1 MIAAHARW
9 RKLFFLQSFF
19 LAELFSCRAVT
30 ITRSRNKGETMS
42 RWKKLFRAGDAESLP
57 AADVTQFEPLA
68 RRRLSKMAYDYVRS
82 GGGDEISMRE
92 NRAGF
97 ERLQLD
103 PSVLV
108 DVSELDTR
116 VNIFGSVL
124 ESPILL
130 APVAYHRLYHAEG
143 EIGTARG
150 ANAAGAGMVISTFTT
165 TAIDEIARNT
175 QQPIWFQLY
184 VQRDREFTK
193 DMVQRAVASG
203 CKAVCLTVD
212 TPVLGN
218 RYGQLSFGLPKGMEC
233 LHLRGLELKSVVF
246 RQGPPGQKGNEIQGH
261 KTQRGGIYDVLFD
274 PSFNWRD
281 LEWLRSVAGVPVLL
295 KGVLSAEDGRRAVE
309 RGADGVIV
317 SNHGGR
323 NLDTVPA
330 TIDALPR
337 VVDAVAGRIP
347 VMLDSGIRR
356 GTDVLMALALGA
368 KAVFI
373 GRPYVY
379 GLAAGGARGVER
391 VISILRDELERA
403 MALTG
408 RRSIAEID
416 ASVLRREQG
425 AAGRALRTP
434 AAGV

>member
-1 MIAAHARW
+1 MR
-9 RKLFFLQSFF
+9 
-19 LAELFSCRAVT
+19 
-30 ITRSRNKGETMS
+30 
-42 RWKKLFRAGDAESLP
+42 
-57 AADVTQFEPLA
+57 FEPLA
-68 RRRLSKMAYDYVRS
+68 RRRLSQMAYDYVRS

-97 ERLQLD
+97 ERLQLA
-103 PSVLV
+103 PNVLV
-108 DVSELDTR
+108 DVSRIDTR
-116 VNIFGSVL
+116 VNLFGGEF

-130 APVAYHRLYHAEG
+130 APVAYHRLYHRDG
-143 EIGTARG
+143 EVATARG
-150 ANAAGAGMVISTFTT
+150 ASAAGAGFVISTFTT
-165 TAIDEIARNT
+165 TSINEIARNT
-175 QQPIWFQLY
+175 QRPIWFQLY
-184 VQRDREFTK
+184 VQRDRAFTK

-218 RYGQLSFGLPKGMEC
+218 RYGQLSFGLPKEMEC
-233 LHLRGLELKSVVF
+233 VHLRGLALKN
-246 RQGPPGQKGNEIQGH
+246 PITGH
-261 KTQRGGIYDVLFD
+261 KTQRSSIYDVLFD
-274 PSFNWRD
+274 PSFNWDD
-281 LEWLRSVAGVPVLL
+281 LEWLKSVAGVPVIL
-295 KGVLSAEDGRRAVE
+295 KGVLSAEDGKRAVE

-337 VVDAVAGRIP
+337 VVEAVAGRIP

-356 GTDVLMALALGA
+356 GTDVLAALALGA

-379 GLAAGGARGVER
+379 GLAAGGAQGVER

-416 ASVLRREQG
+416 ASVLWREQG
-425 AAGRALRTP
+425 SAEKKPLRSP
-434 AAGV
+434 AAGA

>member
-1 MIAAHARW
+1 
-9 RKLFFLQSFF
+9 
-19 LAELFSCRAVT
+19 
-30 ITRSRNKGETMS
+30 MS
-42 RWKKLFRAGDAESLP
+42 RWKKLFRSGSAEGLP
-57 AADVTQFEPLA
+57 TADVTTFEPLA
-68 RRRLSKMAYDYVRS
+68 RKRLSQMAYDYVRS
-82 GGGDEISMRE
+82 GGADEISMRE

-97 ERLQLD
+97 ERLKLS
-103 PSVLV
+103 PNVLM
-108 DVSELDTR
+108 DVSQIDTR
-116 VNIFGSVL
+116 INLFGSEF

-130 APVAYHRLYHAEG
+130 APIAYHRLYHAEG

-150 ANAAGAGMVISTFTT
+150 ANAAGAGVVISTFTT
-165 TAIDEIARNT
+165 TSIDEIARNT
-175 QQPIWFQLY
+175 QRPIWFQLY
-184 VQRDREFTK
+184 VQRDRGFTK

-218 RYGQLSFGLPKGMEC
+218 RYGQLSFGLPKELEC
-233 LHLRGLELKSVVF
+233 VHLRGLSLKTPAAAQVNHS
-246 RQGPPGQKGNEIQGH
+246 H
-261 KTQRGGIYDVLFD
+261 KTQRASIYDTLFD
-274 PSFNWRD
+274 PSFSWND
-281 LEWLRSVAGVPVLL
+281 LEWLRSVAGVPVLV

-337 VVDAVAGRIP
+337 VVEAVAGRIP

-368 KAVFI
+368 KAVFV
-373 GRPYVY
+373 GRPYIY
-379 GLAAGGARGVER
+379 GLAAGGAQGVER

-416 ASVLRREQG
+416 ASVLWNEHDV
-425 AAGRALRTP
+425 AEKKALRSP
-434 AAGV
+434 AAGA

>member
-1 MIAAHARW
+1 
-9 RKLFFLQSFF
+9 
-19 LAELFSCRAVT
+19 
-30 ITRSRNKGETMS
+30 MS
-42 RWKKLFRAGDAESLP
+42 RWKKLFRSSDAERLP
-57 AADVTQFEPLA
+57 TADVTQFEPLA
-68 RRRLSKMAYDYVRS
+68 RRRLSRMAYDYVRS

-97 ERLQLD
+97 ERLQLE

-108 DVSELDTR
+108 DVSEIDTR
-116 VNIFGSVL
+116 VNLFGTVF

-150 ANAAGAGMVISTFTT
+150 ASAAGAGFVISTFTT

-233 LHLRGLELKSVVF
+233 VHLRGLTLKSPVF
-246 RQGPPGQKGNEIQGH
+246 GYEPQGQAAQVQAAQNQATQVQATQVQATQVQATQVQATQGH
-261 KTQRGGIYDVLFD
+261 RTQRGNIYDALFD
-274 PSFNWRD
+274 PSFNWND
-281 LEWLRSVAGVPVLL
+281 LEWLRSVAGVPVIL
-295 KGVLSAEDGRRAVE
+295 KGVLSAEDGRLAVSC
-309 RGADGVIV
+309 GADGVIV

-330 TIDALPR
+330 AIDALPR

-416 ASVLRREQG
+416 ATVLWRERG
-425 AAGRALRTP
+425 AAEKKALRSP

>member
-1 MIAAHARW
+1 M
-9 RKLFFLQSFF
+9 
-19 LAELFSCRAVT
+19 
-30 ITRSRNKGETMS
+30 RSVNKT
-42 RWKKLFRAGDAESLP
+42 DESAKQEQLREINLP
-57 AADVTQFEPLA
+57 TADVTQFEPLA
-68 RRRLSKMAYDYVRS
+68 RKRLSKMAYDYVRS
-82 GGGDEISMRE
+82 GGADEISMRE

-97 ERLQLD
+97 ERLRLS

-108 DVSELDTR
+108 DVSEINTR
-116 VNIFGSVL
+116 VNLFGGEF

-150 ANAAGAGMVISTFTT
+150 ASAAGAGFVVSTFTT
-165 TAIDEIARNT
+165 TAIDDIARNT
-175 QQPIWFQLY
+175 QRPIWFQLY
-184 VQRDREFTK
+184 VQRDRGFTK

-218 RYGQLSFGLPKGMEC
+218 RYGQLSFGLPKELEC
-233 LHLRGLELKSVVF
+233 VHLRGLTLS
-246 RQGPPGQKGNEIQGH
+246 GPGVSQATQGH
-261 KTQRGGIYDVLFD
+261 KTQRSSIYDTLFD
-274 PSFNWRD
+274 PSFNWND
-281 LEWLRSVAGVPVLL
+281 LEWLRSVAGVPVIL
-295 KGVLSAEDGRRAVE
+295 KGVLSAEDGRLAVSC
-309 RGADGVIV
+309 GADGVIV

-337 VVDAVAGRIP
+337 VVEAVAGRIP

-356 GTDVLMALALGA
+356 GTDVLAALALGA

-373 GRPYVY
+373 GRPYIY
-379 GLAAGGARGVER
+379 GLALGGARGVER

-408 RRSIAEID
+408 RRSIEEID
-416 ASVLRREQG
+416 ATVLWRNDNNVLHQPVRHPPVG
-425 AAGRALRTP
+425 G
-434 AAGV
+434 

>member
-1 MIAAHARW
+1 
-9 RKLFFLQSFF
+9 
-19 LAELFSCRAVT
+19 V
-30 ITRSRNKGETMS
+30 RSP
-42 RWKKLFRAGDAESLP
+42 KKKINRSAKRGQPREISLP
-57 AADVTQFEPLA
+57 TADVMQFEPVA
-68 RRRLSKMAYDYVRS
+68 RKLLSQMAYDYVRS

-97 ERLQLD
+97 ERLQLE

-108 DVSELDTR
+108 DVSEIDTR
-116 VNIFGSVL
+116 VNLFGSEL

-150 ANAAGAGMVISTFTT
+150 ASAAGAGFVISTFTT
-165 TAIDEIARNT
+165 TSIDEIARNT
-175 QQPIWFQLY
+175 QRPIWFQLY
-184 VQRDREFTK
+184 VQRDRDFTK

-218 RYGQLSFGLPKGMEC
+218 RYGQLAFGLPKGMEC
-233 LHLRGLELKSVVF
+233 VHLRGLTLPSPIFGYEP
-246 RQGPPGQKGNEIQGH
+246 QGHEPQVQATNSQATQGH
-261 KTQRGGIYDVLFD
+261 KTQRGNIYDALFD
-274 PSFNWRD
+274 PSFNWND
-281 LEWLRSVAGVPVLL
+281 LEWLRSVAGVPVIL
-295 KGVLSAEDGRRAVE
+295 KGVLSAEDGRLAVSC
-309 RGADGVIV
+309 GADGVIV

-323 NLDTVPA
+323 NLDNVPA

-337 VVDAVAGRIP
+337 VVEAVAGKIP

-379 GLAAGGARGVER
+379 GLAAGGAKGVER

-408 RRSIAEID
+408 RRSIAEI
-416 ASVLRREQG
+416 SETVLWRHDGGATATKRRRAPAG
-425 AAGRALRTP
+425 A
-434 AAGV
+434 

>member
-1 MIAAHARW
+1 MDRSAKRE
-9 RKLFFLQSFF
+9 
-19 LAELFSCRAVT
+19 ELPEM
-30 ITRSRNKGETMS
+30 N
-42 RWKKLFRAGDAESLP
+42 LP
-57 AADVTQFEPLA
+57 TADVMQFEPLA
-68 RRRLSKMAYDYVRS
+68 RPRLSQMAYDYVRS
-82 GGGDEISMRE
+82 GGADEITMRE

-97 ERLQLD
+97 ERLKLS

-108 DVSELDTR
+108 DVSKIDTR
-116 VNIFGSVL
+116 VNLFGGEF

-143 EIGTARG
+143 EIGTAQG
-150 ANAAGAGMVISTFTT
+150 ASAAGAGFVISSFTT
-165 TAIDEIARNT
+165 TSIDEIARKT
-175 QQPIWFQLY
+175 QRPIWFQLY

-218 RYGQLSFGLPKGMEC
+218 RYGQLSFGLPKELEC
-233 LHLRGLELKSVVF
+233 VHMRGLSTLS
-246 RQGPPGQKGNEIQGH
+246 GPGVSQATQGH
-261 KTQRGGIYDVLFD
+261 KTQRAGIYDTIFD
-274 PSFNWRD
+274 PSFNWSD
-281 LEWLRSVAGVPVLL
+281 LEWLRSVAGVPVIL
-295 KGVLSAEDGRRAVE
+295 KGVLSAEDGKRAVE

-337 VVDAVAGRIP
+337 VVEAVAGRIP

-373 GRPYVY
+373 GRPYIY
-379 GLAAGGARGVER
+379 GLAAGGAKGVER
-391 VISILRDELERA
+391 VITILRDELERA

-408 RRSIAEID
+408 RTSIAEID
-416 ASVLRREQG
+416 ATVLWHEQG
-425 AAGRALRTP
+425 SRSKGL
-434 AAGV
+434 

>member
-1 MIAAHARW
+1 
-9 RKLFFLQSFF
+9 
-19 LAELFSCRAVT
+19 
-30 ITRSRNKGETMS
+30 MS
-42 RWKKLFRAGDAESLP
+42 RWKKLFRSRNAESLP
-57 AADVTQFEPLA
+57 TADVMRFEPLA
-68 RRRLSKMAYDYVRS
+68 RPRLSQMAYDYVRS
-82 GGGDEISMRE
+82 GGADEISMRE

-97 ERLQLD
+97 ERLQLE
-103 PSVLV
+103 PRVLV
-108 DVSELDTR
+108 DVSQIDTR
-116 VNIFGSVL
+116 VNLFGGEFEL
-124 ESPILL
+124 PILL

-150 ANAAGAGMVISTFTT
+150 ASAAGTGFVISTFTT

-175 QQPIWFQLY
+175 QRPIWFQLY

-218 RYGQLSFGLPKGMEC
+218 RYGQLSFGLPKELEC
-233 LHLRGLELKSVVF
+233 AHLRGMALP
-246 RQGPPGQKGNEIQGH
+246 GPGDSLATQGH
-261 KTQRGGIYDVLFD
+261 KIPRSSIYDTVFD
-274 PSFNWRD
+274 PSFNWNE
-281 LEWLRSVAGVPVLL
+281 LEWLRSVAGVPVIL
-295 KGVLSAEDGRRAVE
+295 KGVLSAEDGRLAVSC
-309 RGADGVIV
+309 GADGVIV

-337 VVDAVAGRIP
+337 VVEAVAGRIP

-373 GRPYVY
+373 GRPYIY
-379 GLAAGGARGVER
+379 GLALGGAKGVER

-416 ASVLRREQG
+416 ATVLRREQG
-425 AAGRALRTP
+425 PAEKKALRSP
-434 AAGV
+434 AAGA

>member
-1 MIAAHARW
+1 
-9 RKLFFLQSFF
+9 
-19 LAELFSCRAVT
+19 
-30 ITRSRNKGETMS
+30 
-42 RWKKLFRAGDAESLP
+42 
-57 AADVTQFEPLA
+57 
-68 RRRLSKMAYDYVRS
+68 
-82 GGGDEISMRE
+82 
-92 NRAGF
+92 
-97 ERLQLD
+97 
-103 PSVLV
+103 V
-108 DVSELDTR
+108 DVSQIDTR
-116 VNIFGSVL
+116 VNLFGGEF

-130 APVAYHRLYHAEG
+130 APVAYHRLYHPEG

-150 ANAAGAGMVISTFTT
+150 ASAAGAGFVISTFTT
-165 TAIDEIARNT
+165 TAIDVIARNT
-175 QQPIWFQLY
+175 QRPIWFQLY
-184 VQRDREFTK
+184 VQRDRAFTK

-218 RYGQLSFGLPKGMEC
+218 RYGQLSFGLPKELEC
-233 LHLRGLELKSVVF
+233 VHLRGLTLSGPVV
-246 RQGPPGQKGNEIQGH
+246 GQATQGH
-261 KTQRGGIYDVLFD
+261 KTQRASIYDTLFD
-274 PSFNWRD
+274 PSFNWND
-281 LEWLRSVAGVPVLL
+281 LEWLRSVAGVPVIV
-295 KGVLSAEDGRRAVE
+295 KGVLSAEDGRLAVSC
-309 RGADGVIV
+309 GADGVIV

-337 VVDAVAGRIP
+337 VVEAVAGRIP

-379 GLAAGGARGVER
+379 GLALGGAKGVER

-416 ASVLRREQG
+416 ASVLWKDQSSAEKKT
-425 AAGRALRTP
+425 LRSP
-434 AAGV
+434 AAGA

>member
-1 MIAAHARW
+1 MGRW
-9 RKLFFLQSFF
+9 RKLF
-19 LAELFSCRAVT
+19 
-30 ITRSRNKGETMS
+30 RSSN
-42 RWKKLFRAGDAESLP
+42 ADNLP
-57 AADVTQFEPLA
+57 TADVMQFEPLA
-68 RRRLSKMAYDYVRS
+68 RPRLSQMAYDYVRS
-82 GGGDEISMRE
+82 GGADEISMRE

-97 ERLQLD
+97 GRLKLS

-108 DVSELDTR
+108 DVSKIDTR
-116 VNIFGSVL
+116 VNLFGGEF

-130 APVAYHRLYHAEG
+130 APVAYHRLYHPDG

-150 ANAAGAGMVISTFTT
+150 ASAAGAGFVISTFTT
-165 TAIDEIARNT
+165 TSTDEIARNT
-175 QQPIWFQLY
+175 QRPIWFQLY

-218 RYGQLSFGLPKGMEC
+218 RYGQLSFGLPKELEC
-233 LHLRGLELKSVVF
+233 VHMRGLTL
-246 RQGPPGQKGNEIQGH
+246 GGEIAGH
-261 KTQRGGIYDVLFD
+261 KTQRASIYDMLFD
-274 PSFNWRD
+274 PSFNWND
-281 LEWLRSVAGVPVLL
+281 LEWLRSVAGVPVIL
-295 KGVLSAEDGRRAVE
+295 KGVLSAEDGKRAVE

-337 VVDAVAGRIP
+337 VVEAVAGRIP

-356 GTDVLMALALGA
+356 GTDVLTALALGA

-373 GRPYVY
+373 GRPYIY
-379 GLAAGGARGVER
+379 GLAAGGAKGVER
-391 VISILRDELERA
+391 VITILRDELERA

-416 ASVLRREQG
+416 PTVLWHEQSATEKKVLRS
-425 AAGRALRTP
+425 P
-434 AAGV
+434 AAGA

>member
-1 MIAAHARW
+1 MDRSAKRE
-9 RKLFFLQSFF
+9 
-19 LAELFSCRAVT
+19 ELLEM
-30 ITRSRNKGETMS
+30 N
-42 RWKKLFRAGDAESLP
+42 LP
-57 AADVTQFEPLA
+57 TADVMQFEPLA
-68 RRRLSKMAYDYVRS
+68 RPHLSQMAYDYVRS
-82 GGGDEISMRE
+82 GGADEITMRE

-97 ERLQLD
+97 ERLKLS

-108 DVSELDTR
+108 DVSKIDTR
-116 VNIFGSVL
+116 VNLFGGEF

-143 EIGTARG
+143 EIGTAQG
-150 ANAAGAGMVISTFTT
+150 ASAAGAGFVISTFTT

-175 QQPIWFQLY
+175 KRPIWFQLY

-218 RYGQLSFGLPKGMEC
+218 RYGQLSFGLPKELEC
-233 LHLRGLELKSVVF
+233 VHMRGLTLS
-246 RQGPPGQKGNEIQGH
+246 GPGVSQATQGH
-261 KTQRGGIYDVLFD
+261 KTQRAGIYDTIFD
-274 PSFNWRD
+274 PSFNWSD
-281 LEWLRSVAGVPVLL
+281 LEWLRSVAGVPVIL
-295 KGVLSAEDGRRAVE
+295 KGVLSAEDGKRAVE

-337 VVDAVAGRIP
+337 VVEAVAGRIP

-373 GRPYVY
+373 GRPYIY
-379 GLAAGGARGVER
+379 GLAAGGGKGVER
-391 VISILRDELERA
+391 VITILRDELERA

-416 ASVLRREQG
+416 ATVLWHEQG
-425 AAGRALRTP
+425 SRSKGL
-434 AAGV
+434 